1 MRKTYRVLC
10 LFCAVCDNEKKVGVC
25 LFDMG
30 SVHMGVVEYKCGVYT
45 FDMFTCEC
53 GKRFSICRGG
63 GRSCWFMRMRC
74 CLRC

>member
-1 MRKTYRVLC
+1 VLC
-10 LFCAVCDNEKKVGVC
+10 LFCAVYDDEKKVGVC

-45 FDMFTCEC
+45 FDVFTCEC
-53 GKRFSICRGG
+53 GKRISICRDGS
-63 GRSCWFMRMRC
+63 RSCWFMYMRC